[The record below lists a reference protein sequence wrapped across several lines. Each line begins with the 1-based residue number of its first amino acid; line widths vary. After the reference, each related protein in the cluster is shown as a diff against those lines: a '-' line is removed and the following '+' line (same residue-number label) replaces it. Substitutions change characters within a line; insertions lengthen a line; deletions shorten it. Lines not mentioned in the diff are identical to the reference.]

1 MPNTTEVKRLKY
13 IPALD
18 GVRGIFCLLIIT
30 HHWIMPYLQGPF
42 ALLWWILQLFFVL
55 SAYLITKV
63 LLYDKSRMGTKD
75 LLKRFYVRRSLRIFP
90 LYYLYTLLIGGLL
103 LLAGTTEMGAT
114 NKDVIYFKENWF
126 FLYTYTYNF
135 AEIINYFR
143 GIEIENI
150 IPAPLFSHLWSL
162 SLEEQ
167 FYFVIPLII
176 AVSPM
181 KYLRIGVLSLI
192 IAAPVIRLVAYS
204 VLQSIHPDENWLGL
218 IAFRNTIFQMDS
230 LAYGVAIAIF
240 DVSKIKRAVLWFL
253 LIASVWLSYTLISG
267 YYIAQSGAAVNL
279 WHAIKEYTF
288 MTHHYNYTLLFTI
301 ANMMCAFFVI
311 TLVNDTAMAKLF
323 SSKLTVF
330 LGKLSYSMYVWHYFV
345 MLIAAGILHMFFG
358 DLEKFFG
365 NFIVEVGMFSF
376 YVGLLILVSYLSYR
390 YFEVFFVKLKTKF

>member
-18 GVRGIFCLLIIT
+18 GVRGVFCLLIIT

-55 SAYLITKV
+55 SAYLITKI

-103 LLAGTTEMGAT
+103 LLVGTTEVGAA

-143 GIEIENI
+143 GVEY

-176 AVSPM
+176 AVLPL
-181 KYLRIGVLSLI
+181 KYLRIGVVGLI
-192 IAAPVIRLVAYS
+192 LFAPFLRLIAYY
-204 VLQSIHPDENWLGL
+204 VLHSIHPEREWLGL

-253 LIASVWLSYTLISG
+253 SIAAVWLSYTLISG
-267 YYIAQSGAAVNL
+267 YFIAQSGEAANL
-279 WHAIKEYTF
+279 WFAIKEYTF

-301 ANMMCAFFVI
+301 ANLMCAFFVI
-311 TLVNDTAMAKLF
+311 TLVNDTIMNKFF

-330 LGKLSYSMYVWHYFV
+330 LGKISYGMYVWHYFV
-345 MLIAAGILHMFFG
+345 MILAAGILHMFFG